1 MNIKEQFQNKLTSI
15 KSGLK
20 DIEELWD

>member
-1 MNIKEQFQNKLTSI
+1 MNIKEQLQNKLTSI

-20 DIEELWD
+20 DLEKFWD

>member
-1 MNIKEQFQNKLTSI
+1 MNIKEQLQNKLMSI

-20 DIEELWD
+20 DLEKLWD